1 MNFMKIT
8 KLIVISSFY
17 LFLFSTALN
26 ATTFFVSSQQE
37 FNSAQSNAA
46 RNDSIV
52 WENGTYSNIFM
63 NITKDDLVITA
74 ETLGGTV
81 FTGTSRVEILG
92 DDITFRGFQF
102 LDGDVGT
109 SDVVNIRGSNITFT
123 QVNIRAYRSYKY
135 LRVRESSQFVD
146 ITHCNFENRLN
157 LDDQN
162 ILSILVDRTNPG
174 FHKIQFC
181 SFKNFAGSGNDLGIE
196 PIRIGV
202 SSQADFNSRSLVEYC
217 YFTQCNGDGEIIS
230 SKARQNV
237 YRFNTFENNPVSEL
251 VLRHGSENIVYG
263 NFFLN
268 NKGGVRVREGQ
279 DHYIYNNYFYDLDD
293 RAIYLQNESSD
304 PLDNINIA
312 FNTIIDCDEVR
323 LGGDG
328 NNKPTNVTLSNNIFT
343 DPKDDLFEEQTGT
356 ETWIGNISFGDLGI
370 PLPSSGLRIAN
381 PLLEE
386 NSAGFFDLTENSPAI
401 DAAQSGYKFL
411 PQFEGMDEVD
421 TEIMFDL
428 LGQNRPTSIG
438 ERDLGANEFPHE
450 ILIQPIATEANTGPS
465 YNTSIFVSTSNV
477 LIAEDLIQISPN
489 PVANQLHVT
498 VNSSENIDLKIAVF
512 NIEGRVVRT
521 ITTQNNFFGETILS
535 KNMADLPTGTYTIRA
550 TGRVQQENV
559 EYVQTIKF
567 IKI

>member
-1 MNFMKIT
+1 MKIVR
-8 KLIVISSFY
+8 LIAISSCY
-17 LFLFSTALN
+17 LLLFLSTLN
-26 ATTFFVSSQQE
+26 ATTIYVNSQQE
-37 FNSAQSNAA
+37 FDNAHDNAA
-46 RNDSIV
+46 RNDSII
-52 WENGTYSNIFM
+52 WENGIYSNIYM
-63 NITKDDLVITA
+63 DISKNDLYITA

-81 FTGTSRVEILG
+81 FNGSSRVEITG
-92 DDITFRGFQF
+92 DRITFRGFQF

-109 SDVVNIRGSNITFT
+109 NDVVNIRGSNIHFT

-146 ITHCNFENRLN
+146 ITYCNFENRLN

-202 SSQADFNSRSLVEYC
+202 STQADFNSRSLVEYC

-230 SKARQNV
+230 SKASQNV
-237 YRFNTFENNPVSEL
+237 YRFNTFENNPLSEL
-251 VLRHGSENIVYG
+251 VLRHGSEAIVYG

-293 RAIYLQNESSD
+293 RAIYLQNERSD

-312 FNTIIDCDEVR
+312 FNTVIDCDEIR

-328 NNKPTNVTLSNNIFT
+328 NDEPTNVTLANNIFT
-343 DPKDDLFEEQTGT
+343 APNDDLFEEQTGT
-356 ETWIGNISFGDLGI
+356 ETWIGNIAFGDLGI
-370 PLPSSGLRIAN
+370 PLPTSGLRIAN

-386 NSAGFFDLTENSPAI
+386 NSAGFFGLTENSPAI
-401 DAAQSGYKFL
+401 NAALSGYKLL
-411 PQFEGMDEVD
+411 PEFEGIDD
-421 TEIMFDL
+421 IDASILFDL
-428 LGQNRPTSIG
+428 MGQNRPLSVA
-438 ERDLGANEFPHE
+438 ERDLGSNEFPHE

-465 YNTSIFVSTSNV
+465 YNTSMLISSTNNILTV
-477 LIAEDLIQISPN
+477 EDLIQISPN
-489 PVANQLHVT
+489 PVVNQLQIAI
-498 VNSSENIDLKIAVF
+498 NSSKNIDLRVAVF
-512 NIEGRVVRT
+512 NIEGREVNTVVTRK
-521 ITTQNNFFGETILS
+521 NFLGEIILS
-535 KNMADLPTGTYTIRA
+535 KNMADLPAGIYTIRA
-550 TGRVQQENV
+550 TGSVKQENV
-559 EYVQTIKF
+559 EYLQTIKF